1 MGYMISKELLQILG
15 DFIKDILVT
24 FPEYKTKLHPGIAAI
39 HNKEENDSAIE
50 EVIEHCKK
58 IYPEHF
64 FNILYQKEI
73 IFETGPLYFLPQMDF
88 CELWKLDISE
98 KTRMIIWKYLQLI
111 LLSMINLHET
121 SDPFGETAK
130 LFEAIDETEF
140 KNKLE
145 ETIEQMTEIF
155 SISGEE
161 VESDISGLPL
171 PNINKLQ
178 DHISSLLDGNLG
190 NLAREIAEETAEE
203 LTEGLDDVTT
213 VGDVFKKLFRN
224 PGKLM
229 GLVKKVGNKLDAKLK
244 SGEMKESEL
253 IKEASELI

>member
-1 MGYMISKELLQILG
+1 M
-15 DFIKDILVT
+15 
-24 FPEYKTKLHPGIAAI
+24 
-39 HNKEENDSAIE
+39 
-50 EVIEHCKK
+50 
-58 IYPEHF
+58 
-64 FNILYQKEI
+64 
-73 IFETGPLYFLPQMDF
+73 
-88 CELWKLDISE
+88 
-98 KTRMIIWKYLQLI
+98 
-111 LLSMINLHET
+111 
-121 SDPFGETAK
+121 
-130 LFEAIDETEF
+130 
-140 KNKLE
+140 
-145 ETIEQMTEIF
+145 
-155 SISGEE
+155 
-161 VESDISGLPL
+161 

-253 IKEASELI
+253 IKEASELITKMNKMPGMDQMNQMLSQMGLPTQNKMNMNAFQSQMSRNLKAANTRERLQQKLEMRRAAAAAMLSQQREPQQSSVPENTKPKKRKKRRKKRKNKK